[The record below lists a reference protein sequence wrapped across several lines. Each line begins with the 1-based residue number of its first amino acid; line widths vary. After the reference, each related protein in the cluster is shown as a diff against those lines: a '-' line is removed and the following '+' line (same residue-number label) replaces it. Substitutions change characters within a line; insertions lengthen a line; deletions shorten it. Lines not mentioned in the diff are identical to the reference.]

1 MYRYTDGCYPRYSA
15 HLQQQSCVISQVK
28 VEVKNISWNSR
39 QLSAAIQIQA
49 PRASTW
55 KALTNYD
62 KLDDFIPGLTI
73 NNCLERR
80 PTGALLLQV
89 GEQDVALGAR
99 FTAKVILD
107 IHEYKGGIPK
117 DQWQQQIDYN
127 ASSNPWDISFQMV
140 EGDFKVFNGVWRM
153 EECDIN
159 SCNLQYYVYVK
170 PKSWLPV
177 RLIQGRI
184 QKEIEMN
191 LRAVK
196 CHVESSYDQIIQ

>member
-159 SCNLQYYVYVK
+159 SCNLQYYVYVSK
-170 PKSWLPV
+170 KLVSTTNFRGNMFYRLNPKVGCLYAQYKAEYRKRS
-177 RLIQGRI
+177 R
-184 QKEIEMN
+184 
-191 LRAVK
+191 
-196 CHVESSYDQIIQ
+196 